1 MINVKL
7 KDGSIREVKEES
19 NVLELASLISKK
31 LAKVAVAGE
40 VNGTLVDLS
49 YKLKDEDEVNI
60 LTYDDEIGIEVM
72 RHTTSHVMAQAV

>member
-1 MINVKL
+1 MINIKL

-40 VNGTLVDLS
+40 V
-49 YKLKDEDEVNI
+49 KKI
-60 LTYDDEIGIEVM
+60 
-72 RHTTSHVMAQAV
+72 